1 MYKFTVT
8 QPTSLDKVVNQFY
21 NDLANFKE
29 VLEANENLRGK
40 LILEVGDVVSLPVIV
55 KKEET
60 KAKRLWD

>member
-8 QPTSLDKVVNQFY
+8 QPTTLDKVVNQFY

-40 LILEVGDVVSLPVIV
+40 LILEVGDVVNLPVIV

>member
-8 QPTSLDKVVNQFY
+8 QPTTLDKVVNQFY